1 MTDALR
7 TELADMVGSAEW
19 PWLQPHANRDAVVVV
34 DKALDLVEVGVA
46 IATDNVTSV
55 DHWIGEQ
62 LLRKPTL
69 EQLIRWERTEGLR
82 FQALIVQPY
91 VLVQQLPAVA

>member
-1 MTDALR
+1 
-7 TELADMVGSAEW
+7 MVDSAEW
-19 PWLQPHANRDAVVVV
+19 TWLQPHANRDAVVVV
-34 DKALDLVEVGVA
+34 DQALDLVDVGVA

-69 EQLIRWERTEGLR
+69 DQLIRWERTEGLR
-82 FQALIVQPY
+82 FQALIVPPY
-91 VLVQQLPAVA
+91 VLVQQSPEAT